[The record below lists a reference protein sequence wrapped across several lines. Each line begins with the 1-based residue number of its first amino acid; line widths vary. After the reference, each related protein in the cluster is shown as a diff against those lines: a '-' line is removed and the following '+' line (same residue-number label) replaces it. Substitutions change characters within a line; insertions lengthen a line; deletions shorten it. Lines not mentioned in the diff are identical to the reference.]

1 MSDSSPALAGRR
13 PSGSWLR
20 RMLDRPNVLGPILA
34 APAVILLVLLLAY
47 PLGLGI
53 WLSLTNAVLG
63 SSAHFIGLKN
73 YITLFHDPVYQEA
86 VFYSLMYTVCS
97 EALKLTLGLGLAM
110 LLSKPFRGQRAARA
124 IMLLPWVAP
133 TVLSVL
139 AWNWLLNPQFSAI
152 SWLLIKLGLVHGY
165 VNFLGNP
172 WPARIS
178 LIVVNVWRGIPY
190 YAMGYL
196 AGLTAIPNQLIE
208 AASIDGA
215 TQLTIFRRIIWPLL
229 LPVTTILLSFST
241 IWTVT
246 DFQLV
251 WTMTRGGPLNST
263 QVFTTLAYQRAINGG
278 SLGQGAAI
286 AISVIPIMLILAFIA
301 LRSTR
306 EGR

>member
-1 MSDSSPALAGRR
+1 MSSSSPALAGR

-20 RMLDRPNVLGPILA
+20 RMLDRPNVLGLLLA
-34 APAVILLVLLLAY
+34 APASLILVLLLAY

-53 WLSLTNAVLG
+53 WLSLSNAVLG
-63 SSAHFIGLKN
+63 SPAHFVGLRN
-73 YITLFHDPVYQEA
+73 YIQLFHDPVYQGA
-86 VFYSLMYTVCS
+86 VFYALMYTICS
-97 EALKLTLGLGLAM
+97 EALKLFLGLGLA
-110 LLSKPFRGQRAARA
+110 LLLNRRFRGYRAARA

-133 TVLSVL
+133 TVLSAL

-152 SWLLIKLGLVHGY
+152 SWLLIKLGLIHGY
-165 VNFLGNP
+165 INFLGET

-190 YAMGYL
+190 FAMGYL
-196 AGLTAIPNQLIE
+196 AGLTAIPKDLIE

-215 TQLTIFRRIIWPLL
+215 TSFTIFRRIIWPLL

-246 DFQLV
+246 DFQLI
-251 WTMTRGGPLNST
+251 WTMTRGGPLNAT

-278 SLGQGAAI
+278 TLGQGAAI
-286 AISVIPIMLILAFIA
+286 AASVIPIMLVLAFIA

>member
-1 MSDSSPALAGRR
+1 MSSSSPALAGR

-20 RMLDRPNVLGPILA
+20 RMLDRPNVLGLLLA
-34 APAVILLVLLLAY
+34 APASLILVLLLAY

-53 WLSLTNAVLG
+53 WLSLSDAVLG
-63 SSAHFIGLKN
+63 SPAHFVGLRN
-73 YITLFHDPVYQEA
+73 YIQLFHDPVYQGA
-86 VFYSLMYTVCS
+86 VFYALMYTICS
-97 EALKLTLGLGLAM
+97 EALKLFLGLGLA
-110 LLSKPFRGQRAARA
+110 LLLNRRFRGYRAARA
-124 IMLLPWVAP
+124 IMLLPWVGP
-133 TVLSVL
+133 TVLSAL

-152 SWLLIKLGLVHGY
+152 SWLLMKLGLIHGY
-165 VNFLGNP
+165 INFLGET

-190 YAMGYL
+190 FAMGYL
-196 AGLTAIPNQLIE
+196 AGLTAIPKDLIE

-215 TQLTIFRRIIWPLL
+215 TRFTIFRRIIWPLL

-246 DFQLV
+246 DFQLI
-251 WTMTRGGPLNST
+251 WTMTRGGPLNAT

-278 SLGQGAAI
+278 TLGQGAAI
-286 AISVIPIMLILAFIA
+286 AASVIPIMLILAFIA